1 MRKFSCS
8 LFGLVSIIFLAAGVG
23 VAQEPDVEGGKD
35 HPLFNRLPGYFI
47 QRYEEK
53 DFEGHTF
60 KDAKGRDIKVEGR
73 YFVIRYSLQPGA
85 KELSRIQ
92 IHRNYE
98 NAVMKI
104 GGKVTGRDD
113 DGNLYLTVQ
122 KNNKDIW
129 VHVSAYITSEW
140 ELIIVEKAAMEQ
152 DIVANAA
159 ALTQDIKTSGHA
171 AIYGIYFDFGKSTI
185 KPESESAIMEIAKL
199 LKNSP
204 DLKAYVVGHTDNVGS
219 LDSNMTLSLAR
230 AEAVVQTLVAKHAIA
245 AGRLKGCGVGPLA
258 PVISND
264 NEEGKAKNRRVEI
277 VKQ

>member
-1 MRKFSCS
+1 MRKFSCC

-60 KDAKGRDIKVEGR
+60 KDGKGRDIKVEGR

-171 AIYGIYFDFGKSTI
+171 AIYGIYFDFWKSTI

-219 LDSNMTLSLAR
+219 LDSNMSLSLAR
-230 AEAVVQTLVAKHAIA
+230 AEAVVQTLVTKHSIA
-245 AGRLKGCGVGPLA
+245 ASRLKGCGVGPLA
-258 PVISND
+258 PVTSND